1 MFSSSIVG
9 LYTILV
15 DGVGVCLHSKV
26 VFVLRESKRTL
37 LVVLDSGRHFTIVL
51 RVSARCELI
60 HLFDRLAILRGGLHF
75 IGCAHLLLA
84 GCSRSSLSREQ
95 QIRRRFSLLLAHR

>member
-1 MFSSSIVG
+1 MFCSSIVG
-9 LYTILV
+9 LYTILI
-15 DGVGVCLHSKV
+15 DRVGVCLHSKV

-37 LVVLDSGRHFTIVL
+37 LVVLDRGRHFTIVL

-60 HLFDRLAILRGGLHF
+60 HLFNRLAILRGGLDF

-84 GCSRSSLSREQ
+84 GCPGSSLSREQ
-95 QIRRRFSLLLAHR
+95 QIRRRFSLLLAYR